1 MTGGRSMNG
10 IRAKIVLAV
19 LGVVVAAAAVIGG
32 VNGYRYWD
40 DRQAEQSRQDAVATA
55 GRTLEAMF
63 TYNPQTVDTEL
74 RKSADNLTGDF
85 RDDYLTLIDK
95 QIAPGAKEKQ
105 LTVTAT
111 TQAGGVI
118 SADRSHAQVLLFL
131 NQVMTSKDTPQ
142 GTTTGSRVRVTLSKA
157 DSHWLV
163 SAVTPV

>member
-1 MTGGRSMNG
+1 MNG
-10 IRAKIVLAV
+10 IRGKILLAL

-40 DRQAEQSRQDAVATA
+40 AREAEQSRKDAVATA
-55 GRTLEAMF
+55 GRTVEAMF
-63 TYNPQTVDTEL
+63 TYTPQTVDTEL
-74 RKSADNLTGDF
+74 PKSADNLTGDF
-85 RDDYLTLIDK
+85 RADYLTLITQ

-118 SADRSHAQVLLFL
+118 SADRSRAQVLLFL

-142 GTTTGSRVRVTLSKA
+142 GTTTGSRVRVALTKS
-157 DSHWLV
+157 DSRWLV
-163 SAVTPV
+163 ESVTPV

>member
-1 MTGGRSMNG
+1 MNGNG
-10 IRAKIVLAV
+10 IRAKILLAL
-19 LGVVVAAAAVIGG
+19 LGVVVAAATLVGG

-40 DRQAEQSRQDAVATA
+40 RAQSEQARKDAVATA
-55 GRTLEAMF
+55 GRTVEAMF
-63 TYNPQTVDTEL
+63 TYTPQTVDTEL
-74 RKSADNLTGDF
+74 PKSADNLTGDF
-85 RDDYLTLIDK
+85 RADYLTLIEK

-111 TQAGGVI
+111 TQAAGVI

-142 GTTTGSRVRVTLSKA
+142 GTTTGSRVRVSLTKS

>member
-1 MTGGRSMNG
+1 MNLNG
-10 IRAKIVLAV
+10 IRSRILLAV

-40 DRQAEQSRQDAVATA
+40 DRQAEQARKDAVATA
-55 GRTLEAMF
+55 TRTVEAMF
-63 TYNPQTVDTEL
+63 TYSPQTVDTDL

-85 RDDYLTLIDK
+85 REDYLTLIDK

-111 TQAGGVI
+111 TQAGGVV
-118 SADRSHAQVLLFL
+118 SADRSHAVVLLFL

-142 GTTTGSRVRVTLSKA
+142 GTTTGSRVRVSLAKT
-157 DSHWLV
+157 DSRWLV
-163 SAVTPV
+163 EAVTPV

>member
-1 MTGGRSMNG
+1 MNLNG
-10 IRAKIVLAV
+10 IRSRILLAV

-40 DRQAEQSRQDAVATA
+40 DRQAEQARKDAVATA
-55 GRTLEAMF
+55 GRTVEAMF
-63 TYNPQTVDTEL
+63 TYSPQTVDTDL

-85 RDDYLTLIDK
+85 REDYLTLIDK

-111 TQAGGVI
+111 TQAGGVV
-118 SADRSHAQVLLFL
+118 SADRSKAVVLLFL

-142 GTTTGSRVRVTLSKA
+142 GTTTGSRVRVTLAKT
-157 DSHWLV
+157 DSRWLV
-163 SAVTPV
+163 EAVTPV

>member
-1 MTGGRSMNG
+1 M
-10 IRAKIVLAV
+10 RAKILLAL
-19 LGVVVAAAAVIGG
+19 LGVVVAAAAVVGG

-40 DRQAEQSRQDAVATA
+40 RAQSEQARKDAVATA
-55 GRTLEAMF
+55 GRTVEAMF
-63 TYNPQTVDTEL
+63 TYTPQTVDTEL
-74 RKSADNLTGDF
+74 PKSADNLTGDF
-85 RDDYLTLIDK
+85 RADYLTLIEK

-111 TQAGGVI
+111 TQAAGVI

-142 GTTTGSRVRVTLSKA
+142 GTTTGSRVRVSLTKS

>member
-1 MTGGRSMNG
+1 MNLNG
-10 IRAKIVLAV
+10 IRSRILLAV

-40 DRQAEQSRQDAVATA
+40 DRQAEQARKDAVATA
-55 GRTLEAMF
+55 SRTVEAMF
-63 TYNPQTVDTEL
+63 TYSPQTVDTDL

-85 RDDYLTLIDK
+85 REDYLTLIDK

-111 TQAGGVI
+111 TQAGGVV
-118 SADRSHAQVLLFL
+118 SADRAHAVVLLFL

-142 GTTTGSRVRVTLSKA
+142 GTTTGSRVRVTLAKT
-157 DSHWLV
+157 DSRWLV
-163 SAVTPV
+163 EAVTPV

>member
-1 MTGGRSMNG
+1 MRG
-10 IRAKIVLAV
+10 KILLAL

-40 DRQAEQSRQDAVATA
+40 AREAEQSRKDAVATA
-55 GRTLEAMF
+55 GRTVEAMF
-63 TYNPQTVDTEL
+63 TYTPQTVDTEL
-74 RKSADNLTGDF
+74 PKSADNLTGDF
-85 RDDYLTLIDK
+85 RADYLTLITQ

-118 SADRSHAQVLLFL
+118 SADRSRAQVLLFL

-142 GTTTGSRVRVTLSKA
+142 GTTTGSRVRVALTKS
-157 DSHWLV
+157 DSRWLV
-163 SAVTPV
+163 ESVTPV

>member
-1 MTGGRSMNG
+1 MRGR
-10 IRAKIVLAV
+10 ILLAV

-40 DRQAEQSRQDAVATA
+40 DRQAEHARKDAVATA
-55 GRTLEAMF
+55 SRTVEAMF
-63 TYNPQTVDTEL
+63 TYSPQTVDTDL

-85 RDDYLTLIDK
+85 REDYLTLIDK

-111 TQAGGVI
+111 TQAGGVV
-118 SADRSHAQVLLFL
+118 SADRSHAVVLLFL

-142 GTTTGSRVRVTLSKA
+142 GTTTGSRVRVSLAKT
-157 DSHWLV
+157 DSRWLV
-163 SAVTPV
+163 EAVTPV